1 MKKLLAMLMVLA
13 MMLAM
18 IACNNGNSDNTDG
31 TGTKKPTSSTP
42 VTEGD
47 TSEADTSKAPEA
59 EPDYLQFAVSE
70 GDYGDMFRN
79 EGKWTGDR
87 TTANQ
92 VMTVTG
98 SSDTE
103 SVVEWKGVAAGKSF
117 EYEVKLRVDS
127 FGGAYVSVIFD
138 TETHT
143 VNLKITESEL
153 VILKDG
159 GEEKVTHTTD
169 SDWHIYRFNVVDN
182 SCKLWVDGSLI
193 ATVALP
199 ARTGTECRLAFAT
212 TKATFGAN
220 YVKVKTTEEGWVKP
234 EDRPPVMT
242 EITDWLYVEEFDGS
256 ISDLTNNGWRI
267 TEADGKTQTIA
278 NGKLLLTNSTSTEDV
293 IFINDSKFTMSSSFA
308 LEVKVKA
315 DFPTG
320 NCRLSVISWFNNN
333 FRIHSQIKDVS
344 FNLQGGSG
352 WNPNTVENSDDEF
365 HVYRYECTIADGVS
379 KCSLFFDGNF
389 VGSYEMN
396 ANNRENPEVRLV
408 TRGGNEGEE
417 MTAEFEYIKFTELK

>member
-18 IACNNGNSDNTDG
+18 VACNNDNGDNSDG

-117 EYEVKLRVDS
+117 EYETKLRVDS

-153 VILKDG
+153 VIQKDG
-159 GEEKVTHTTD
+159 GEEKVAHTTD
-169 SDWHIYRFNVVDN
+169 ADWHIYRFNVVDN
-182 SCKLWVDGSLI
+182 SCKLWVDGVLVT
-193 ATVALP
+193 TVTLP

-234 EDRPPVMT
+234 EDRPPETPV
-242 EITDWLYVEEFDGS
+242 IDKWDYAEEFDGA
-256 ISDLTNNGWRI
+256 DFGNWLETPTDNGSLSMK
-267 TEADGKTQTIA
+267 DGVVTIA
-278 NGKLLLTNSTSTEDV
+278 NSARAEY
-293 IFINDSKFTMSSSFA
+293 KFTNKTPDYAASKHLFA
-308 LEVKVKA
+308 EFKMKVAFA
-315 DFPTG
+315 DSNLGCASLFVYSG
-320 NCRLSVISWFNNN
+320 NGY
-333 FRIHSQIKDVS
+333 RIHSQVS
-344 FNLQGGSG
+344 FNIIKVRNADGGWDSYTID
-352 WNPNTVENSDDEF
+352 NTDEEY
-365 HVYRYECTIADGVS
+365 HVYAYELEINDDGATYKLFVDGV
-379 KCSLFFDGNF
+379 F
-389 VGSYEMN
+389 VGTGNSHPMARDPWLEFINNAVNDNGAEMLLQMDYVKV
-396 ANNRENPEVRLV
+396 AL
-408 TRGGNEGEE
+408 
-417 MTAEFEYIKFTELK
+417 LD

>member
-1 MKKLLAMLMVLA
+1 MKKFLAMLMVLA

-18 IACNNGNSDNTDG
+18 VACNNGNTDG
-31 TGTKKPTSSTP
+31 TGTQAPATTPST
-42 VTEGD
+42 TEGD
-47 TSEADTSKAPEA
+47 TSANDTTETPDSP

-87 TTANQ
+87 KTENQ

-98 SSDTE
+98 TSDTE

-117 EYEVKLRVDS
+117 EYETKVRVDS

-159 GEEKVTHTTD
+159 GEEKVAHTTD

-182 SCKLWVDGSLI
+182 SCKLWVDGVLV

-220 YVKVKTTEEGWVKP
+220 YE
-234 EDRPPVMT
+234 
-242 EITDWLYVEEFDGS
+242 
-256 ISDLTNNGWRI
+256 LTV
-267 TEADGKTQTIA
+267 IA
-278 NGKLLLTNSTSTEDV
+278 
-293 IFINDSKFTMSSSFA
+293 
-308 LEVKVKA
+308 
-315 DFPTG
+315 
-320 NCRLSVISWFNNN
+320 
-333 FRIHSQIKDVS
+333 
-344 FNLQGGSG
+344 
-352 WNPNTVENSDDEF
+352 
-365 HVYRYECTIADGVS
+365 
-379 KCSLFFDGNF
+379 
-389 VGSYEMN
+389 
-396 ANNRENPEVRLV
+396 
-408 TRGGNEGEE
+408 
-417 MTAEFEYIKFTELK
+417 ELKDWVQVRDEETGATGFIRKDFLVRN